1 MKKINKLNDIAF
13 HLVNKINK
21 KKLKLSTLLIKNWD
35 RIFDKDANLV
45 SIKKI
50 TLNSKSDSL
59 NIELNLDPSI
69 SFKMHT
75 KTNQLMIQMEEILG
89 LKVNKIIFF
98 QDNFS
103 NENYIAKSS
112 RDNNNSSVK
121 TINNEN
127 FNDIKDLEVKSIF
140 ENIISKINE
149 KN

>member
-21 KKLKLSTLLIKNWD
+21 KKLKLSTLLIKHWD
-35 RIFDKDANLV
+35 KIFEKDANLV

-112 RDNNNSSVK
+112 RDNKTSSVK

-140 ENIISKINE
+140 ENIVSKINE

>member
-35 RIFDKDANLV
+35 KIFEKDANLV

-121 TINNEN
+121 TINNES

-140 ENIISKINE
+140 ENIKIKINE

>member
-21 KKLKLSTLLIKNWD
+21 KKLKLSTLLIKHWD
-35 RIFDKDANLV
+35 KIFEKDANLV

-98 QDNFS
+98 QDNF
-103 NENYIAKSS
+103 NKENHIAKSS
-112 RDNNNSSVK
+112 RDNNTSSVK

>member
-21 KKLKLSTLLIKNWD
+21 KKLKLSTVLIKHWD
-35 RIFDKDANLV
+35 KIFEKDANLV

>member
-13 HLVNKINK
+13 HLV
-21 KKLKLSTLLIKNWD
+21 KNWD

>member
-98 QDNFS
+98 QDNFH
-103 NENYIAKSS
+103 NKGLIAKSS
-112 RDNNNSSVK
+112 INKKNEAVK
-121 TINNEN
+121 TVNNEK

>member
-21 KKLKLSTLLIKNWD
+21 KKLKLNTLLIKNWD
-35 RIFDKDANLV
+35 RIFDKEANLV

>member
-103 NENYIAKSS
+103 NENYIDKSN
-112 RDNNNSSVK
+112 RDNKTSSVK

>member
-35 RIFDKDANLV
+35 RIFEKDANLV

>member
-35 RIFDKDANLV
+35 KIFEKDANLV

-98 QDNFS
+98 QDNFYK
-103 NENYIAKSS
+103 ENYIAKSS

>member
-35 RIFDKDANLV
+35 KIFEKDANLV

-103 NENYIAKSS
+103 NESYIAKSS

-121 TINNEN
+121 TINNES

>member
-35 RIFDKDANLV
+35 RMFDKDANLA

-127 FNDIKDLEVKSIF
+127 FNDIKDLEVK
-140 ENIISKINE
+140 
-149 KN
+149 

>member
-35 RIFDKDANLV
+35 KIFEKDANLV

>member
-35 RIFDKDANLV
+35 RIFEKDSNLV
-45 SIKKI
+45 NIKKI

-103 NENYIAKSS
+103 NENYIDKSN
-112 RDNNNSSVK
+112 RDNKTSSVK

>member
-35 RIFDKDANLV
+35 KIFEKDANLV

-112 RDNNNSSVK
+112 RDNNTSSVK

>member
-21 KKLKLSTLLIKNWD
+21 KKLKLSTLLIKNWNK
-35 RIFDKDANLV
+35 IFEKDANLV

>member
-35 RIFDKDANLV
+35 KIFDKDANLV

-75 KTNQLMIQMEEILG
+75 KTNQLMIQMEEIVG

>member
-21 KKLKLSTLLIKNWD
+21 KKLKLSTLLIKYWD
-35 RIFDKDANLV
+35 KIFEKDANLV

-98 QDNFS
+98 QDNF
-103 NENYIAKSS
+103 NKENYIAKSS
-112 RDNNNSSVK
+112 RDNNTSSVK
-121 TINNEN
+121 TINYEN

>member
-21 KKLKLSTLLIKNWD
+21 KKLKLSTLLIKHWD
-35 RIFDKDANLV
+35 KIFEKDANLV

>member
-121 TINNEN
+121 TINNES

>member
-35 RIFDKDANLV
+35 KIFEKDANLV

-69 SFKMHT
+69 SYKMHT

>member
-140 ENIISKINE
+140 ENIIIKINE

>member
-13 HLVNKINK
+13 HIVNKINK

-35 RIFDKDANLV
+35 QIFEKEANLV

>member
-35 RIFDKDANLV
+35 QIFEKEANLV

-50 TLNSKSDSL
+50 MLNSKSDSL

-75 KTNQLMIQMEEILG
+75 KTNQLTIQMEEILG

-98 QDNFS
+98 QDNFN
-103 NENYIAKSS
+103 NENYIAKSIN
-112 RDNNNSSVK
+112 DNNNSSVK
-121 TINNEN
+121 TINNQN

>member
-35 RIFDKDANLV
+35 KIFEKDANLV

-121 TINNEN
+121 TINNES

>member
-35 RIFDKDANLV
+35 KIFDKDANLV

>member
-35 RIFDKDANLV
+35 KIFDKDANLV

-121 TINNEN
+121 TINNES

>member
-35 RIFDKDANLV
+35 KIFEKDANLV

-103 NENYIAKSS
+103 NENYFAKSN
-112 RDNNNSSVK
+112 RDNKTSSVK

>member
-21 KKLKLSTLLIKNWD
+21 KKLKLSTLLIKHWD
-35 RIFDKDANLV
+35 KIFEKDANLV

-112 RDNNNSSVK
+112 RDNNTSSVK

>member
-35 RIFDKDANLV
+35 RIFDKDANLA

-69 SFKMHT
+69 SFKMYT

>member
-21 KKLKLSTLLIKNWD
+21 KKLKLSTLLIKHWD
-35 RIFDKDANLV
+35 KIFEKDANLV

-98 QDNFS
+98 QDNF
-103 NENYIAKSS
+103 NKENYIAKSS
-112 RDNNNSSVK
+112 RDNNTSSVK